1 MPGIIGGIKEICH
14 SIIVKGINQALDI
27 MYHNASA
34 FLDAFVQD
42 EVTCRCLDQDE
53 DFGAPIDNQ
62 ENDVP
67 LYDMYNR
74 GLAACEQGLERNP
87 LNLEGMDRPGL
98 TGYIPSMEEGMQMGA
113 APKPKA
119 LMLELEGPSE
129 EMMEESLKRRGLRR

>member
-1 MPGIIGGIKEICH
+1 
-14 SIIVKGINQALDI
+14 
-27 MYHNASA
+27 MYHNAST

-42 EVTCRCLDQDE
+42 EVNCRCLDQDE

-74 GLAACEQGLERNP
+74 GLAVCEQGLERNP

-98 TGYIPSMEEGMQMGA
+98 TGYIPSAEQGMALGA
-113 APKPKA
+113 SPKPKA
-119 LMLELEGPSE
+119 LVLELEGPSE
-129 EMMEESLKRRGLRR
+129 EMIEMSRKRRGLTR